1 MPRYRV
7 DLFDSFSEQPFG
19 GSPAGIIYGAAD
31 LAASDMQKIAKEIG
45 APATCFV
52 MNAGK
57 QDVYVRFFSTTQEY
71 QMCGHGTLALMTS
84 LVEGGMLE
92 VEQDNGSTVNL
103 HTPENSTTVELI
115 RRHDERIETMLK
127 LAPAY
132 FDSVLMS
139 EVDLGSLFGPEIK
152 GSDANLPIGRTES
165 DFTHLVIPIKDLEA
179 MRVIVPDY
187 KNIES
192 MCAEMQIDTVVL
204 FTLETVHAEGT
215 VHCREFAPL
224 VGTPEVPA
232 AGTTNRALA
241 CYLLRYGLLEIPLD
255 GCCTVICEQGYEM
268 DRPSKIRTELTLNR
282 GEAVNICVGGVATK
296 VISGYFHFS

>member
-19 GSPAGIIYGAAD
+19 GSPAGIIYGATD
-31 LAASDMQKIAKEIG
+31 LTASDMQKISKEIG

-52 MNAGK
+52 TNVDK
-57 QDVYVRFFSTTQEY
+57 QDVYVRFFSTAQEY

-84 LVEGGMLE
+84 LVESGMLE
-92 VEQDNGSTVNL
+92 VEQGNGSTVTL
-103 HTPENSTTVELI
+103 HTPENSMTVELI
-115 RRHDERIETMLK
+115 RRHDERVETMLK

-132 FDSVLMS
+132 FDSVPMS
-139 EVDLGSLFGPEIK
+139 ESDLESLFGPAIK
-152 GSDANLPIGRTES
+152 GSDVNLPIGRTES
-165 DFTHLVIPIKDLEA
+165 DFTHLMIPINDLEA
-179 MRVIVPDY
+179 MRAIVPDY

-204 FTLETVHAEGT
+204 FTRETVHPEST

-255 GCCTVICEQGYEM
+255 GRCTVICEQGYEM
-268 DRPSKIRTELTLNR
+268 DRPSKIRTEFVLDR
-282 GEAVNICVGGVATK
+282 GEAVNIYVGGVATK